1 MSVIFLEP
9 QPISNAMN
17 SIALIGP
24 PCPTPQPRHLSSRLG
39 RLVAVSCWI
48 YLVILLGLWLG
59 LSWGDTWWPATL
71 IMFTPRLVLAL
82 PVVVLFPAALL
93 LRRRPS
99 RAGHRLFPPC
109 GPPHGLL
116 HSLAQCHGP
125 SSTRR
130 ALPCAD
136 VQHAL
141 REARLGPGRSACHHH
156 SAGFRGPAGMERIK
170 EVRFAHGPRLALPL
184 EPEAVPGQSL
194 SHRADYGTG
203 T

>member
-24 PCPTPQPRHLSSRLG
+24 PCPTPQPRHPSSRLG

-93 LRRRPS
+93 LRRAPFPCWASPVSSLWAPS
-99 RAGHRLFPPC
+99 WVAAFP
-109 GPPHGLL
+109 GTVSWALL
-116 HSLAQCHGP
+116 HA
-125 SSTRR
+125 
-130 ALPCAD
+130 
-136 VQHAL
+136 
-141 REARLGPGRSACHHH
+141 
-156 SAGFRGPAGMERIK
+156 
-170 EVRFAHGPRLALPL
+170 AHTS
-184 EPEAVPGQSL
+184 VC
-194 SHRADYGTG
+194 
-203 T
+203 